1 MGEGVVARQGTAICL
16 FCCQV
21 RRPLT
26 FSVPG
31 LDGCRHSDPLLLC
44 HLSGV
49 PDSSGQLQ
57 QIYQQ
62 LLQVRGASAPHFLP
76 EIC

>member
-1 MGEGVVARQGTAICL
+1 MDGDIVARQGTAICL

-21 RRPLT
+21 WRPLT

-31 LDGCRHSDPLLLC
+31 LDGCRYSDPFLLC
-44 HLSGV
+44 HLPGV

-57 QIYQQ
+57 QIHQQ
-62 LLQVRGASAPHFLP
+62 LLQVREAWTPHILL
-76 EIC
+76 EMC

>member
-1 MGEGVVARQGTAICL
+1 MDGGVVARQDTAICL

-21 RRPLT
+21 WRPLT

-44 HLSGV
+44 DLPGV
-49 PDSSGQLQ
+49 PDSFGQLQ

-62 LLQVRGASAPHFLP
+62 LLQVRGAWTPCILL